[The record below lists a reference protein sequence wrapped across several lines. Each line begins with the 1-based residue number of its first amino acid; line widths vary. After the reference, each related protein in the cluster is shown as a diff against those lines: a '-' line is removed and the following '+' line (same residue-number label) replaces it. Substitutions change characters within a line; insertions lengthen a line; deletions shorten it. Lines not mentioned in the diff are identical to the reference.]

1 MIEVETVKLLWKV
14 DKTDLA
20 VYAGAFL
27 ATLFLGIAEGILIG
41 AAISLARIVKQS
53 AKPTVA
59 EMGRM
64 VSRSSL
70 SSLIPPSQ
78 P

>member
-1 MIEVETVKLLWKV
+1 MIEVETMKLLWKV
-14 DKTDLA
+14 DRNDLI
-20 VYAGAFL
+20 VYIGTFL
-27 ATLFLGIAEGILIG
+27 ATLFLGVAEGILIG

-64 VSRSSL
+64 VRRSSL
-70 SSLIPPSQ
+70 SSLTPPSQ